1 MRGISHNG
9 YKNWQGKHE
18 AVFSEEEKDLLVR
31 ATRIVELLPE
41 LQPDGELI
49 RCHEVARVVGCLLK
63 LDVQDGKY
71 GLHDHSWCW
80 TGPFHP
86 RWPRTVDPPK
96 ILDPYCVGN
105 LPVVRLLDSASSVP
119 HLGWMYRP
127 APERDDVLKAFVES
141 EAERIRRILQ
151 WP

>member
-9 YKNWQGKHE
+9 YKDWQGKHAE
-18 AVFSEEEKDLLVR
+18 LFTKPEMEFLQRAV
-31 ATRIVELLPE
+31 RIVDLLPE
-41 LQPDGELI
+41 LSPDGELI

-63 LDVQDGKY
+63 LEVQDGKY
-71 GLHDHSWCW
+71 GLHDHSWLW

-86 RWPRTVDPPK
+86 RWPRSCDPPK

-105 LPVVRLLDSASSVP
+105 LPIVRLLDSASSVP

-127 APERDDVLKAFVES
+127 GPERDDVLNDFVAS
-141 EAERIRRILQ
+141 EVDRIRRLL
-151 WP
+151 